1 MGYPDETP
9 HMARSSIVSFQ
20 AQKNLQRLEE
30 KLTLFQITK
39 YTAIKLPYVE
49 KPSGYS
55 LFAHEI
61 VPIPKSWA
69 AMSCNIVS
77 FNQHERGGHFA
88 VSHIRCDP
96 FLTFTDVA

>member
-1 MGYPDETP
+1 
-9 HMARSSIVSFQ
+9 V
-20 AQKNLQRLEE
+20 
-30 KLTLFQITK
+30 KLTVFQIQN

-55 LFAHEI
+55 LFANEI

-69 AMSCNIVS
+69 AMSCNLVA

-88 VSHIRCDP
+88 VSETK
-96 FLTFTDVA
+96 FEFYG